1 MEENKILPTDHF
13 SHEHTPQLII
23 IIIQSGSGQKQ
34 KVELKCKNSEGGE
47 RMEGAEPHRSETKCC
62 SLFLPLLSPSHPLL
76 LSPTMQTMQ
85 RQFGRMTT
93 KRSADDSQV
102 AVLLKDI
109 KDADQ
114 LLTQVRWSLNH

>member
-1 MEENKILPTDHF
+1 M
-13 SHEHTPQLII
+13 
-23 IIIQSGSGQKQ
+23 QS
-34 KVELKCKNSEGGE
+34 
-47 RMEGAEPHRSETKCC
+47 
-62 SLFLPLLSPSHPLL
+62 
-76 LSPTMQTMQ
+76 MQ

-114 LLTQVRWSLNH
+114 LLTQVRWPHSIIDPRFLC